1 MLKKYLLAAALLM
14 TSSPAFVSA
23 QDFFFSFDEFSRVPT
38 TNADA
43 STVFIFADEN
53 LDFNQ
58 LDIDFTNDNPSV
70 VSFTGGVVFNDG
82 APASGTASNAPG
94 GSFTSFSLLDPAGS
108 GNGITATDGRLFATS
123 FLSAGQV
130 PSSGAS
136 NFIAGVNGFLLAQVD
151 FEIVGEGTAQF
162 SFVAGD
168 LGVVNDGVGQ
178 VPVTYGTGSLTV
190 ESVVVCAGYGPFP
203 YCGTE
208 PDPDPMT
215 NVPEPSSAIVLML
228 GAAGMVA
235 RRRRS

>member
-123 FLSAGQV
+123 FLSPGQ
-130 PSSGAS
+130 PFPNFGAS
-136 NFIAGVNGFLLAQVD
+136 NYRAGANGFLLAH
-151 FEIVGEGTAQF
+151 F
-162 SFVAGD
+162 SLIRGD
-168 LGVVNDGVGQ
+168 LGIVNDGIGQ
-178 VPVTYGTGSLTV
+178 IPATFGTASITV
-190 ESVVVCAGYGPFP
+190 A
-203 YCGTE
+203 TLA
-208 PDPDPMT
+208 
-215 NVPEPSSAIVLML
+215 VPEPSSAGLLIL
-228 GAAGMVA
+228 GAAAMGA
-235 RRRRS
+235 RRKRSS